1 MKKFTIIWSIVVAIA
16 ILMGIAA
23 CASAEQ
29 YPQAFVVE
37 LVNYEQDFMVLVD
50 YNGNEWIYEGVE
62 DFDCGDIV
70 AAIMEECGTPT
81 IYDDEIVKIRYAGY
95 MEDWD

>member
-1 MKKFTIIWSIVVAIA
+1 MKKFVVVWSVIVAIA

-29 YPQAFVVE
+29 YPQTFVVDRINRE
-37 LVNYEQDFMVLVD
+37 QNYMILIDF
-50 YNGNEWIYEGVE
+50 NGNEWIYENVE

-70 AAIMEECGTPT
+70 AVIMEERGTPT
-81 IYDDEIVKIRYAGY
+81 IYDDEIVKIRYTGY
-95 MEDWD
+95 MEGWE

>member
-1 MKKFTIIWSIVVAIA
+1 MKKFAIVWSIVIAIA

-29 YPQAFVVE
+29 YPQTFVVD
-37 LVNYEQDFMVLVD
+37 LVNYEQDFMVLID
-50 YNGNEWIYEGVE
+50 FNGNEWIYKGIE
-62 DFDCGDIV
+62 DFSCGDIV
-70 AAIMEECGTPT
+70 AAIMEECGTAT

-95 MEDWD
+95 MEGWK

>member
-1 MKKFTIIWSIVVAIA
+1 MKKFTVVWSIVIAIA

-29 YPQAFVVE
+29 YPQTFVVD
-37 LVNYEQDFMVLVD
+37 LVNHEQDFMILID
-50 YNGNEWIYEGVE
+50 FNGNEWIWNGVE
-62 DFDCGDIV
+62 DFNCGDIV

-81 IYDDEIVKIRYAGY
+81 IYDDEIVIIRYAGY
-95 MEDWD
+95 MEGWK

>member
-1 MKKFTIIWSIVVAIA
+1 MKKFAIVWSIIVAIA

-29 YPQAFVVE
+29 YPQTFVVD
-37 LVNYEQDFMVLVD
+37 LVNYEQNFMVLVD
-50 YNGNEWIYEGVE
+50 FNSNEWIWNDVE
-62 DFDCGDIV
+62 DFNCGDIV

-95 MEDWD
+95 MEGWK

>member
-1 MKKFTIIWSIVVAIA
+1 MKKFVIVWSIVVACA
-16 ILMGIAA
+16 ILMGIMA

-29 YPQAFVVE
+29 YPQTFVVDRINHNQ
-37 LVNYEQDFMVLVD
+37 NYMILMDF
-50 YNGNEWIYEGVE
+50 NGNEWVYEDVE

-81 IYDDEIVKIRYAGY
+81 IYDDKIVMIRYAGY
-95 MEDWD
+95 MEGWE

>member
-1 MKKFTIIWSIVVAIA
+1 MKKFAIVWSIVISIA

-29 YPQAFVVE
+29 YPQTFVVD

-50 YNGNEWIYEGVE
+50 FNGNEWIWNGIE

-70 AAIMEECGTPT
+70 AAIMEERGTPT
-81 IYDDEIVKIRYAGY
+81 IYDDKIVMIRYAGY
-95 MEDWD
+95 IEGWE

>member
-1 MKKFTIIWSIVVAIA
+1 MKKFVIVWSIVVACA
-16 ILMGIAA
+16 ILMGIVA

-29 YPQAFVVE
+29 YPQTFVVDR
-37 LVNYEQDFMVLVD
+37 VNREQNYMVLID
-50 YNGNEWIYEGVE
+50 FNGNEWIYEDVE

-81 IYDDEIVKIRYAGY
+81 IYDDEIVIIRYAGY
-95 MEDWD
+95 MEGWE

>member
-1 MKKFTIIWSIVVAIA
+1 MKKFAIIWSIVVAIA

-50 YNGNEWIYEGVE
+50 YNGNEWIYEGIE

-70 AAIMEECGTPT
+70 AAIMEERGTST
-81 IYDDEIVKIRYAGY
+81 IYDDEIIMIRYAGY